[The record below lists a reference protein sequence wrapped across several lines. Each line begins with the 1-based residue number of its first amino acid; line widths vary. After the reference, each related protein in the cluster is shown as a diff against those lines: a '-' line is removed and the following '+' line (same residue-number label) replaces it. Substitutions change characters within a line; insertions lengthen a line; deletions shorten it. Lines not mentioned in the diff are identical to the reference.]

1 MFREITKDERKSRIK
16 KCRRQ
21 RRPSKPQTPA
31 VRTFFRYT
39 VSGSNPESKSAS
51 GVRVPASAGGCKV
64 PPGVIAKILVSRMT
78 SIAFVA
84 RLGQLPLPS
93 PSAAGKPTPLSRLD
107 TPRKIYAA
115 LNKEEPFSGCLI
127 YIIPPHQMKGKYINN
142 TKVTKYSTLP
152 FRGRRV
158 ISRYWREASIAFVW
172 TSAYVGAQTFAVCG
186 ALPHTR
192 SFLNFLITLR
202 FWDSYSLPFS
212 VLCVAE

>member
-1 MFREITKDERKSRIK
+1 MGEVGREQEFWWDNRTPLRAMAEDLNYSRIK

-39 VSGSNPESKSAS
+39 VSGSNPERKSAS
-51 GVRVPASAGGCKV
+51 GVSVPASADSCKV
-64 PPGVIAKILVSRMT
+64 PPGVIVKILVSRMT

-93 PSAAGKPTPLSRLD
+93 PSAAGKAHTPLEPRHPTQNLRRYRQRRGHFLTATF
-107 TPRKIYAA
+107 TP
-115 LNKEEPFSGCLI
+115 PS
-127 YIIPPHQMKGKYINN
+127 PHQMKGKYINN
-142 TKVTKYSTLP
+142 TKVTKYRILP

-172 TSAYVGAQTFAVCG
+172 TSA
-186 ALPHTR
+186 
-192 SFLNFLITLR
+192 
-202 FWDSYSLPFS
+202 
-212 VLCVAE
+212 

>member
-1 MFREITKDERKSRIK
+1 MGEVGERSDFFGTVDSVFREITKDERKSRIK

-93 PSAAGKPTPLSRLD
+93 PSAAGKAHTPFEARYPTQNLRRIKQRRSVFWLSHLHHP
-107 TPRKIYAA
+107 TAPNEGEIYQQYEG
-115 LNKEEPFSGCLI
+115 NK
-127 YIIPPHQMKGKYINN
+127 
-142 TKVTKYSTLP
+142 V
-152 FRGRRV
+152 
-158 ISRYWREASIAFVW
+158 
-172 TSAYVGAQTFAVCG
+172 
-186 ALPHTR
+186 
-192 SFLNFLITLR
+192 
-202 FWDSYSLPFS
+202 
-212 VLCVAE
+212 

>member
-1 MFREITKDERKSRIK
+1 MPSPATTLQASNARSADVFQVHGFGVKSREQK
-16 KCRRQ
+16 CLRGPRSRKCRWLQGSSRCHSENPRFEDDKYRLRGTVRGICPSRPLRQ
-21 RRPSKPQTPA
+21 R
-31 VRTFFRYT
+31 
-39 VSGSNPESKSAS
+39 
-51 GVRVPASAGGCKV
+51 
-64 PPGVIAKILVSRMT
+64 
-78 SIAFVA
+78 A
-84 RLGQLPLPS
+84 R
-93 PSAAGKPTPLSRLD
+93 PTPLSRLD

-115 LNKEEPFSGCLI
+115 LNKEELFSGCLI

-172 TSAYVGAQTFAVCG
+172 TSDYAGAQTFAVCG

-192 SFLNFLITLR
+192 FFLNFLITLPR
-202 FWDSYSLPFS
+202 YPSYSLPFS